1 MKNSRLMLPMVA
13 LFAWLAVGCGNPASD
28 APQAQVSEPAPP
40 VAAEPATADD
50 SEMQDDYADATIY
63 DIGDESTVGFVG
75 SKVTGSHE
83 GGFNDF
89 EGRLMVVDND
99 PSRSKV
105 EVSIDATSLYAD
117 SEKLTGHLKSAD
129 FFDVETYP
137 RASFESTSIVA
148 ADKGYTVT
156 GNLSL
161 HGVTKQIV
169 FPAMISVDEAKAT
182 ASAEFSIKR
191 FDFAIEYKGMADDL
205 IRDDVLIKL
214 HLVASPTP
222 APVS

>member
-13 LFAWLAVGCGNPASD
+13 LFAWLVVGCGNPASES
-28 APQAQVSEPAPP
+28 PQAQVSEPAPAP
-40 VAAEPATADD
+40 AAEPVTADD
-50 SEMQDDYADATIY
+50 SETQDDYAGATIY
-63 DIGDESTVGFVG
+63 TVGEGSTIGFVG
-75 SKVTGSHE
+75 SQVTGTHE

-89 EGRLMVVDND
+89 EGQLMVVDND

-105 EVSIDATSLYAD
+105 NVSIDATSLYAD
-117 SEKLTGHLKSAD
+117 VEKLANHLKSPD

-148 ADKGYTVT
+148 TDEGFSVT

-169 FPAMISVDEAKAT
+169 FPATISVDEATVT
-182 ASAEFSIKR
+182 ADAEFAIKR
-191 FDFAIEYKGMADDL
+191 FDFGIVYKGMADDL

-214 HLVASPTP
+214 HLVASPVP
-222 APVS
+222 EPVS